1 MDDFD
6 RRERYQYSPPLY
18 CHSTCTF
25 PFHFLS
31 QASQLISLSCIDARS
46 FNRSSTLPHPFSLP
60 RLAFFPRGHFSTYR
74 FSRSL
79 YQSHYLTGQSRQL
92 HSKVPEIPHD
102 SDGWKLQFNQ
112 EGYQSNVSCLSYSP
126 FGVTPLMM
134 LCSVNRPEF
143 VELDL
148 AISKYK
154 ASNSANFFDN
164 AGSSID
170 GFLASAYVIPHVY
183 VSLPYS
189 AVRGRC

>member
-1 MDDFD
+1 
-6 RRERYQYSPPLY
+6 
-18 CHSTCTF
+18 
-25 PFHFLS
+25 
-31 QASQLISLSCIDARS
+31 
-46 FNRSSTLPHPFSLP
+46 
-60 RLAFFPRGHFSTYR
+60 
-74 FSRSL
+74 
-79 YQSHYLTGQSRQL
+79 
-92 HSKVPEIPHD
+92 
-102 SDGWKLQFNQ
+102 
-112 EGYQSNVSCLSYSP
+112 
-126 FGVTPLMM
+126 MM